1 MLYAMI
7 AVIAALLLFMLIS
20 FLLTSKNYS
29 FNIDNNEIRVQ
40 NRGAHLKIFV
50 NGQLFEDYY
59 MPQLIKGEE
68 YKIVLNNDKE
78 VVLKCKSSALG
89 YKMRVELIV
98 EGNTVA
104 DNGVKLKKEKAPEKQ
119 EKSIDETLAEL
130 HNEASEKSSN
140 PEISFPDTPAQT
152 DNDLSQTNTQAQDK
166 SNKD

>member
-1 MLYAMI
+1 
-7 AVIAALLLFMLIS
+7 
-20 FLLTSKNYS
+20 
-29 FNIDNNEIRVQ
+29 
-40 NRGAHLKIFV
+40 
-50 NGQLFEDYY
+50 

-152 DNDLSQTNTQAQDK
+152 DNELSQTNTQAQDK